1 MELNEA
7 LAQVSEIRM
16 QIARTEAFRGYR
28 AATAAF
34 AGIVAV
40 AAAAIQPVVVPVPA
54 ADPQAYLLLW
64 ISAAIL
70 CVAATGA
77 EMIVRC
83 RHSASPAG
91 ARLTWLAIEQFLPSL
106 ITGAVVTFVLVSYV
120 AESLWM
126 LPGLWSVFFSLGIF
140 ASLRLLPKPVLW
152 VALYYLACG
161 ALVLAFAGGARAFAP
176 WAMGIPFGGG
186 QFLAA
191 LVLYV
196 TLERNHGR

>member
-1 MELNEA
+1 MELHEA
-7 LAQVSEIRM
+7 LSQVSEIRL
-16 QIARTEAFRGYR
+16 QIARSEAFRGYR

-34 AGIVAV
+34 AGFVAV
-40 AAAAIQPVVVPVPA
+40 AAAVVQPVVVPVPA
-54 ADPQAYLLLW
+54 ADPKAYLLLW

-70 CVAATGA
+70 CVAATGT
-77 EMIVRC
+77 EMVVRC
-83 RHSASPAG
+83 RRSESPSG
-91 ARLTWLAIEQFLPSL
+91 ARLTWLAVEQFLPSL
-106 ITGAVVTFVLVSYV
+106 IAGAVVTLVLVTNA

-140 ASLRLLPKPVLW
+140 ASSRLLPKSVVW

-161 ALVLAFAGGARAFAP
+161 ASSLAFAQGKNAFTP

-196 TLERNHGR
+196 TLERNHVR